1 MTNTLF
7 DLIKNIWPTL
17 VIFIVVLITVR
28 LYYFKLNG
36 KKIIFYKEFMN
47 LIFLI
52 YVLLLF
58 ELVTNREL
66 GYGGVNL
73 VPFTEI
79 FRYKIGSHLF
89 YQNVIGNIALFIP
102 FGYFI
107 SSYINSKKTIHI
119 FIISLITSLTIEI
132 VQLQIGRSMDIDDI
146 MLNVLGGIL
155 GYLIY
160 VGLSAIKKRLPGFLQ
175 KDLVY
180 NILCLIIL
188 VFVILYFLNMIGIIN
203 VGWL

>member
-1 MTNTLF
+1 MTNTIF

-17 VIFIVVLITVR
+17 VIFIIVLITVR

-36 KKIIFYKEFMN
+36 GKIVFYKEFLN

-52 YVLLLF
+52 YILLLF

-79 FRYKIGSHLF
+79 FRYKIGSYLF
-89 YQNVIGNIALFIP
+89 YQNVFGNIALFIP

-107 SSYINSKKTIHI
+107 SRYINSKKTIHI
-119 FIISLITSLTIEI
+119 FIISLITSLTIEL
-132 VQLQIGRSMDIDDI
+132 VQLKIGRSMDIDDI
-146 MLNVLGGIL
+146 MLNIIGGIS

-160 VGLSAIKKRLPGFLQ
+160 VGLSAIKKRLPQFLQ
-175 KDLVY
+175 KDIIY
-180 NILCLIIL
+180 NIISIVLIIIIL
-188 VFVILYFLNMIGIIN
+188 LYFLDFMGFVNI
-203 VGWL
+203 GWL